1 MADVAVQKAASW
13 RPAARWEE
21 ARACA
26 RRVDADEARTRSAA
40 ARARARGA
48 RGRGGRRDEGAD
60 VAAGFA
66 VQSAVRARAARAA
79 ASAASQSPSS
89 RSTSGAE
96 SSSWPGARRRGT
108 RERARRGWP
117 ETRARDRNGARRRR
131 GRTGRDTSGVR
142 GETSPPTPS
151 PRTGRARPARDG
163 AALGTVAIESTT
175 SRPEGANRGTIRD
188 SRPSTR
194 RVPSRRVPHRP
205 PRAVVARRASAIL
218 ARGGDPHP
226 AISERA
232 TLVSSTSER
241 ARLHEASTRV
251 QSQDIDARA
260 SDVFPRTPPSR
271 LAAAGSAR
279 AVRFGSVLPVL
290 PPLPVRLGSASR
302 ASPSTRGE

>member
-40 ARARARGA
+40 ASARARCA
-48 RGRGGRRDEGAD
+48 GRGGRRDEGAD

-66 VQSAVRARAARAA
+66 VQSAVQSRAARAA

-89 RSTSGAE
+89 RSTSARRKFVLARSA
-96 SSSWPGARRRGT
+96 SSSRT

-131 GRTGRDTSGVR
+131 GRTGRDTLGVR

-151 PRTGRARPARDG
+151 PTTGRARPARDG

-194 RVPSRRVPHRP
+194 RAPSRRVPHRP

-226 AISERA
+226 AISKRA
-232 TLVSSTSER
+232 TLVSATSER

-251 QSQDIDARA
+251 QSQDIDA
-260 SDVFPRTPPSR
+260 PRVTSFRGTSPSR

-290 PPLPVRLGSASR
+290 PPLPVRFGSASR

>member
-40 ARARARGA
+40 ASARARARGGA
-48 RGRGGRRDEGAD
+48 GGATKDRTSPRDLRSSRR
-60 VAAGFA
+60 
-66 VQSAVRARAARAA
+66 SSRARRARRRRRRPNRRPAGA
-79 ASAASQSPSS
+79 PP
-89 RSTSGAE
+89 RAE

-226 AISERA
+226 AISKRA

-241 ARLHEASTRV
+241 ARLGRAHESNLRSSTRRV
-251 QSQDIDARA
+251 
-260 SDVFPRTPPSR
+260 
-271 LAAAGSAR
+271 
-279 AVRFGSVLPVL
+279 
-290 PPLPVRLGSASR
+290 
-302 ASPSTRGE
+302 